1 MSILTA
7 ENISK
12 SYGAQDVLLDVSLQ
26 VARGDRIALVGPN
39 GHGKTTLLRIL
50 AGLEAPSSG
59 TVSRAKGLTIGYLPQ
74 IADLD
79 TERTV
84 YEEALSAFRHLLAM
98 QEELRS
104 LEARMADPHE
114 RDEVMERYGELQ
126 ARFESQGGY
135 EYPHK
140 IEHVLR
146 GVGFSPEEFSMPLR
160 RLSGGQ
166 KTRAL
171 LARLLLQQPDI
182 LLLDEPTNHLDLASI
197 EWLEEHLTQWPGT
210 FIVVAHDRFFL
221 DKVADRVWELSF
233 GRVETYRGN
242 YSQYLEQRAQR
253 YAQRMAEYQ
262 AQQEEIARLEDYIRR
277 YKAGERTRQA
287 RAREHRLA
295 HMERLERPE
304 RLRAMSLRLETD
316 LRSGDLVL
324 VSEGMTVG
332 HRGSAT
338 TPDRVLFNSPG
349 FVLRRGEKVAV
360 LGPNGCGKT
369 TLLLTILG
377 HIPPLAG
384 GFRVGANVQM
394 GYFAQGH
401 ADLDDEKTV
410 LDELLDVRNVPLQQ
424 ARDLLGRFLFAGDDV
439 FKKVGDLSGGE
450 RARLKL
456 AKLTLLD
463 ANVLLLD
470 EPTSHLDVLSREV
483 LENVL
488 LNFGGTI
495 IVVTHDRYFIN
506 ALATQVW
513 VIEENRMRIYPFGYG
528 QYLEARERE
537 RRQAKAHP
545 TATPPARRV
554 RRPAETAQA
563 RKIAE
568 RAQEIEKEILALEAR
583 LKDLEEK
590 IARASEAQDVQAVA
604 GLGEEYREVEETL
617 RRRLEEWTTTAAQLE
632 HLTAPR

>member
-1 MSILTA
+1 MSILVA
-7 ENISK
+7 DNIAK
-12 SYGAQDVLLDVSLQ
+12 SYGAQDVFGGVSLQ

-50 AGLEAPSSG
+50 AGLEPPSSG
-59 TVSRAKGLTIGYLPQ
+59 TVSHAKGLTIGYLPQ

-79 TERTV
+79 TTRTL
-84 YEEALSAFRHLLAM
+84 YEEALSAFQPLLEM
-98 QEELRS
+98 QEELRR

-114 RDEVMERYGELQ
+114 REEVMERYGELQ
-126 ARFESQGGY
+126 ARFELLGGY

-140 IEHVLR
+140 IEHVLL
-146 GVGFSPEEFSMPLR
+146 GVGFSTEEFSMPLT

-171 LARLLLQQPDI
+171 LARLLLQQPDL

-197 EWLEEHLTQWPGT
+197 EWLEEHLAQWPGT

-221 DKVADRVWELSF
+221 DKVANRVWELSF

-242 YSQYLEQRAQR
+242 YSQYLEQRALR
-253 YAQRMAEYQ
+253 YEQRMAEYQ

-295 HMERLERPE
+295 HMERLASPE
-304 RLRAMSLRLETD
+304 RLRAMSLRLQTD

-332 HRGSAT
+332 YRGEGQAQGKA
-338 TPDRVLFNSPG
+338 LFVSPA

-369 TLLLTILG
+369 TFLRTILG
-377 HIPPLAG
+377 EIPPLAG
-384 GFRVGANVQM
+384 VFQVGANVKI

-401 ADLDDEKTV
+401 ADLDEGKTV
-410 LDELLDVRNVPLQQ
+410 LDELLDVRNVPLQE
-424 ARDLLGRFLFAGDDV
+424 ARNLLGRFLFSGDDV

-456 AKLTLLD
+456 AKLTLVD
-463 ANVLLLD
+463 ANFLLLD
-470 EPTSHLDVLSREV
+470 EPTSHLDMLSREV
-483 LENVL
+483 LEQVL
-488 LNFGGTI
+488 LNFAGTL

-506 ALATQVW
+506 ALATQIW
-513 VIEENRMRIYPFGYG
+513 VIDGERMRVYPFSYSE
-528 QYLEARERE
+528 YLEARERE
-537 RRQAKAHP
+537 RRQAKERPAV
-545 TATPPARRV
+545 APPRRV
-554 RRPAETAQA
+554 RRSDESAHAK
-563 RKIAE
+563 KIAE
-568 RAQEIEKEILALEAR
+568 RAQQIEQEIQALEAR
-583 LKDLEEK
+583 LKALEDE
-590 IARASEAQDVQAVA
+590 IVRAGEAQDVQAV
-604 GLGEEYREVEETL
+604 GKLGEEYREVEDTL
-617 RRRLEEWTTTAAQLE
+617 RRRLEEWTTTAAQL
-632 HLTAPR
+632 